1 MIERDVF
8 LRGLEM
14 IHSASMLTVQEAT
27 FLYEFAASFDRP
39 ITWVELGVWC
49 GRGYWSAGCGLPDGS
64 TLIGV
69 DTFDGKLPECEG
81 SNRIVDFSP
90 SHAMQLAMFMAV
102 RTGLRT
108 AADSMVRCEWF
119 EMTTHKASAYWPI
132 DETDERIDVLVVDAA
147 HDYES
152 VKQDLADWLPKMR
165 PGGTVL
171 VHDYTRFY
179 PGVKQAVDELGDD
192 YCPQFPCNG
201 RFVRL
206 SVP

>member
-1 MIERDVF
+1 MSIPRDVF

-49 GRGYWSAGCGLPDGS
+49 GRSYWSAGCGLPDGS

-69 DTFDGKLPECEG
+69 DEFSGKLPEREG
-81 SNRIVDFSP
+81 SERIIQFCESR
-90 SHAMQLAMFMAV
+90 MQHGMFRSV
-102 RTGLRT
+102 
-108 AADSMVRCEWF
+108 
-119 EMTTHKASAYWPI
+119 ASALANMRNACTFDVEPFKTHDAASMEHPLI
-132 DETDERIDVLVVDAA
+132 HSGIDVLVVDAA

-171 VHDYTRFY
+171 CHDYTKENRGVIRAVSERFSSIIL
-179 PGVKQAVDELGDD
+179 P
-192 YCPQFPCNG
+192 NRT
-201 RFVRL
+201 RFARL
-206 SVP
+206 EMPA

>member
-64 TLIGV
+64 TLIGG
-69 DTFDGKLPECEG
+69 DEFSGELPDREG
-81 SNRIVDFSP
+81 GERIIQFC
-90 SHAMQLAMFMAV
+90 HAGLQREIFIAV
-102 RTGLRT
+102 KGAIDIEHGDVWTGFYEERTHY
-108 AADSMVRCEWF
+108 AAALWD
-119 EMTTHKASAYWPI
+119 I
-132 DETDERIDVLVVDAA
+132 DARGPIDVLVVDAA

-152 VKQDLADWLPKMR
+152 VKQDFADWLPKMR
-165 PGGTVL
+165 PGGRVL
-171 VHDYTRFY
+171 IHDYTAFY
-179 PGVKQAVDELGDD
+179 PGVKRAVDEATRDP
-192 YCPQFPCNG
+192 YRPVFSSVG
-201 RFVRL
+201 RFAQFAA
-206 SVP
+206 